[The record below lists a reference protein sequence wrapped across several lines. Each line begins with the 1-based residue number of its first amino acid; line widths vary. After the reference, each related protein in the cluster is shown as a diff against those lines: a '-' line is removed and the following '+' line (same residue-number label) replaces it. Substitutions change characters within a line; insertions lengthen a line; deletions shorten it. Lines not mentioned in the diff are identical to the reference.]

1 MVCAQAGFFF
11 LCVRAFTGVG
21 VLGAGIDRASHI
33 FSCAPEQAGRLGAR
47 LSGDAALVRASMG
60 DAVGGSM
67 RGLARCSSP
76 VVYTLCRRAVECSL

>member
-1 MVCAQAGFFF
+1 MGQPSVSMCK
-11 LCVRAFTGVG
+11 
-21 VLGAGIDRASHI
+21 

-76 VVYTLCRRAVECSL
+76 VVYTPYCRAIECSL

>member
-1 MVCAQAGFFF
+1 MKCLTALGD
-11 LCVRAFTGVG
+11 VG
-21 VLGAGIDRASHI
+21 EVLTEHLTN
-33 FSCAPEQAGRLGAR
+33 FSCAPVQAGRLGAR

-76 VVYTLCRRAVECSL
+76 AVCTLCRRAVECSL